1 MAAGF
6 LSADHAGM
14 GVLFDQ
20 IRAVPGVSIAV
31 YDGGPFLFYIGQLA
45 LVVQLAVVR
54 RVKVWTPF
62 LVLLDLLLPFISS
75 LPLGDHPPEGAQS
88 VIGTRYA
95 PMCPPRHR
103 RDQIGPRPVVPG
115 GGLFPA
121 QLAEARG
128 FEPRMGL
135 RPKPH

>member
-14 GVLFDQ
+14 GVLADQ
-20 IRAVPGVSIAV
+20 IQAVPGVSIAV
-31 YDGGPFLFYIGQLA
+31 HDGGPFLFYIGQLA

-75 LPLGDHPPEGAQS
+75 LPLGDPSEPGFEMLIPRWEEHDPETAEG
-88 VIGTRYA
+88 G
-95 PMCPPRHR
+95 R
-103 RDQIGPRPVVPG
+103 RDHH
-115 GGLFPA
+115 A
-121 QLAEARG
+121 S
-128 FEPRMGL
+128 
-135 RPKPH
+135 

>member
-20 IRAVPGVSIAV
+20 IQAVPGVSIAV
-31 YDGGPFLFYIGQLA
+31 HDGGPFLFYIGQLA

-54 RVKVWTPF
+54 RVKARTPF

-88 VIGTRYA
+88 MIGTRCA
-95 PMCPPRHR
+95 PH
-103 RDQIGPRPVVPG
+103 VPTTT
-115 GGLFPA
+115 P
-121 QLAEARG
+121 
-128 FEPRMGL
+128 
-135 RPKPH
+135 